1 MLLITGTFRLPPERL
16 VEARP
21 IMERMIKASREEP
34 GCIDYSYAE
43 DILDAGLVRVMEV
56 WRDRPSLQAHLAS
69 QHIAH
74 WRSAWPALGIG
85 ERQLLLYEADEPSPT

>member
-1 MLLITGTFRLPPERL
+1 MLLIAGTFRLPPERL
-16 VEARP
+16 AEARP
-21 IMERMIKASREEP
+21 IMERMIKASRAEP

-43 DILDAGLVRVMEV
+43 DILDAGFVRVMEV
-56 WRDRPSLQAHLAS
+56 WRDRAALQAHFAS

-85 ERQLLLYEADEPSPT
+85 ERRLLLYEAGEPSPT